1 MGEKASTKGSATST
15 ARERSERHHRRHDPE
30 AARDSLKALWPNP
43 AIRRAA
49 ATLIANSIKVAH
61 AEAPSSWELTLH
73 PECVRLNVG
82 QIAVLDLYERARG
95 WTRRRAPEEQAFRIE
110 VTFALDPVMRDTE
123 LATGIRLA
131 KRAARR
137 SP

>member
-1 MGEKASTKGSATST
+1 MSPDRIRELRRAGVLEGE
-15 ARERSERHHRRHDPE
+15 RLD
-30 AARDSLKALWPNP
+30 AAR
-43 AIRRAA
+43 
-49 ATLIANSIKVAH
+49 
-61 AEAPSSWELTLH
+61 
-73 PECVRLNVG
+73 
-82 QIAVLDLYERARG
+82 IAVLDLYERARG